1 MNLTVKAGGID
12 INFTN
17 DSNLIYKSVFE
28 QDEEAIK
35 PNIENITVNSKLF
48 VNVMAKSC
56 DVKIIFGNSYICN
69 GTIRVSLGGITA
81 RLSNYSNI
89 EFLDLAIIYAGSVL
103 VDVRDNASFDHL
115 NIRVNTGGITMQI
128 EAISLKKNPTISA
141 GVELDGVIISSIPMG
156 MDLGSKLRVT
166 ADMGGVSINL
176 GNFSVIKQTASEVE
190 IRTNNYL
197 IAPTKLD
204 IEIFTGR
211 RVVNKPT
218 FLFTL
223 SNSFS

>member
-1 MNLTVKAGGID
+1 MVIG
-12 INFTN
+12 
-17 DSNLIYKSVFE
+17 
-28 QDEEAIK
+28 
-35 PNIENITVNSKLF
+35 
-48 VNVMAKSC
+48 
-56 DVKIIFGNSYICN
+56 YICN

-128 EAISLKKNPTISA
+128 EAISFKKNPTISA